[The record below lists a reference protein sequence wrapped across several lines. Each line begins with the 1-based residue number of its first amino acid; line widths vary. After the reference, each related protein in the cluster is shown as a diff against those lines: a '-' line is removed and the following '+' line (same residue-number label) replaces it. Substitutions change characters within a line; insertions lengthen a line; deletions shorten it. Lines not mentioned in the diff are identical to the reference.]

1 MYGLIRRGNQ
11 EPIKSIVF
19 FASFASRQKNGHD
32 LSHLSQEMTEYEM
45 NKGVCEG
52 YKNKS
57 DREKYD

>member
-1 MYGLIRRGNQ
+1 MYRPDRRGNP
-11 EPIKSIVF
+11 EPIKSIDF
-19 FASFASRQKNGHD
+19 FCSFASRLKDGHD
-32 LSHLSQEMTEYEM
+32 LSHPSQDMTEYEM